1 MPFTN
6 MVGNGGLLSTMD
18 DLLRW
23 NENLDHPTVG
33 GPAYVEAM
41 ETRMRLTNGRTISYA
56 LGLEVGDYHGIREV
70 AHGGSTAGYRTY
82 LARYPEQHVSV
93 AVWCNYAG
101 ANAGALAHQ
110 VADLVLS
117 KNQSVAA
124 QATAMK
130 VEVPTAEIARWAGTY
145 RDPHTDQTITFVAT
159 ERGLARAVGGRGGA
173 GGARETTPLA
183 TLAFNRFMSPQGEVV
198 FNRTPGK
205 RTFDLLRPDGDTLH
219 FQEVRPASTIAA
231 ADYVGTYVSDE
242 LDAEFI
248 VLSRNGKL
256 VLTRRPYETFEL
268 QPMYVDDFEAGGGL
282 GSLRFARDARG
293 RVTGFS
299 FFAGRVLDVRFRRL
313 SDRPTK

>member
-23 NENLDHPTVG
+23 NENLDRPTVG

-56 LGLEVGDYHGIREV
+56 LGLEVGDYHGLREV

-101 ANAGALAHQ
+101 ANATSLAHQ
-110 VADLVLS
+110 VADLVLTS
-117 KNQSVAA
+117 APVTA
-124 QATAMK
+124 QATATK
-130 VEVPTAEIARWAGTY
+130 VESPLAEIARWAGTY
-145 RDPHTDQTITFVAT
+145 RDPHTDQTVTFVAT

-173 GGARETTPLA
+173 GGAREITPLA
-183 TLAFNRFMSPQGEVV
+183 TLASNRFMSPPGEIV
-198 FNRTPGK
+198 FNRTAGK
-205 RTFDLLRPDGDTLH
+205 RTFDLLRLDGDTLH
-219 FQEVRPASTIAA
+219 FQEVRPASSVPM

-242 LDAEFI
+242 LDAQFI
-248 VLSRNGKL
+248 VSSRNGAL
-256 VLTRRPYETFEL
+256 VLMRRPYETFDL
-268 QPMYVDDFEAGGGL
+268 RPMYVDDFEAGGGL
-282 GSLRFARDARG
+282 GSLRFARDTRG

-313 SDRPTK
+313 TARPTK